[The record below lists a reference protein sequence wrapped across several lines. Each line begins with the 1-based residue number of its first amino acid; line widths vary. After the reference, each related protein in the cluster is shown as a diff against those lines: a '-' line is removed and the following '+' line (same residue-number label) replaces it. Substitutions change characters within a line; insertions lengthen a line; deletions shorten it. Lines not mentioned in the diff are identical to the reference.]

1 MKSPLILIFLIMAT
15 EIFASGQKRAT
26 LSVSA
31 FVRPAARIEVQS
43 TTAVTVAVT
52 MAPNAEAVVWAAA
65 GSCSS
70 PENAKVL
77 SASGIH
83 HLSFT
88 PEDVNG
94 KNLICLASTDG
105 VLRTSARLP
114 Q

>member
-1 MKSPLILIFLIMAT
+1 MGYPDRIYLRRLDERSLTQAAPDKPAVRLARVRLLAKYS
-15 EIFASGQKRAT
+15 RAMS
-26 LSVSA
+26 SVG
-31 FVRPAARIEVQS
+31 E
-43 TTAVTVAVT
+43 
-52 MAPNAEAVVWAAA
+52 
-65 GSCSS
+65 
-70 PENAKVL
+70 
-77 SASGIH
+77 ASGIH